1 MKQYINAFS
10 SILVFTF
17 IFTGFSG
24 VVLADKGGSSS
35 SVSSIKTTSVPSSS
49 FSINSSASRI
59 KPFSLGS
66 SLQSSA
72 FSGLQNI
79 SSRPDI
85 SNQLSVP
92 ESFSKKEP
100 RSIPV
105 PFVIAADKKNNVQY
119 NTLVTVV
126 KNTYTKIAAQPQTP
140 VIEKDFPF
148 SRPIH
153 ISLPVTR
160 GGSVYWFGGK
170 TYNQQLGGYFA
181 MPSNTATST
190 SMQTWN
196 TSTTN
201 DPWEGRT
208 ESAGVYFQGK
218 MYMVSGW
225 GTSSEGCSPDVWS
238 SVNGKGWNLSATMP
252 AWGQG
257 SLGGRYGHTLVVMGT
272 KMYLIGG
279 LSCTNQQGFGDVW
292 VTGDGENWTQLTT
305 NNPVIGPRFDH
316 TAVVLNNKIYVM
328 GGFKNCDNSQGTCG
342 YRNDVISSSDGI
354 NWQVVNNHAPWLRRS
369 GHMSFVSGTKMYVLG
384 GYSYTIP
391 QLGNSSNVWI
401 DPETSNLILTSPN
414 GESFPVQPGYYNDV
428 WSSTDGVTWTQKTSQ
443 AEWIWRR
450 DATGF
455 SIGST
460 MYVFGGTSEQTY
472 TGFRND
478 AWKSIDGGI
487 HWQQT
492 SMGPQ
497 SHSSVVGHT
506 AIVVPKNFGA
516 TVFGSKPS
524 PQILKNGLFAQLGLV
539 NLRAYVTSD
548 LYPTTAWFEYV
559 PATGY
564 GAFLPY
570 SNTQTVQ
577 QLVAL
582 GLNTPVTQTVTFPE
596 NTNHAIRI
604 VAKNI
609 VGTAISEGMNV
620 TVPNCASGT
629 PYIWLMAPIG
639 AEIISG
645 LGGET
650 FYQNTTMTV
659 TWGSCNLSSDQTIS
673 IRLARQGSPDMFYF
687 TSQNDGSETI
697 QLTTSNPNIWTG
709 NYIIRVSN
717 PATGYSQSGLVQ
729 IVQ

>member
-1 MKQYINAFS
+1 MKLYTTTVLP
-10 SILVFTF
+10 ILVFGL

-24 VVLADKGGSSS
+24 VVHADKTGSSTASISSS
-35 SVSSIKTTSVPSSS
+35 SSQTKPASPRAVSASGRAFSKTQIAASPIFSTILSRINDISGQPSVAVHTTS
-49 FSINSSASRI
+49 
-59 KPFSLGS
+59 
-66 SLQSSA
+66 QE
-72 FSGLQNI
+72 
-79 SSRPDI
+79 RPYA
-85 SNQLSVP
+85 
-92 ESFSKKEP
+92 
-100 RSIPV
+100 PV
-105 PFVIAADKKNNVQY
+105 PFVIAKD
-119 NTLVTVV
+119 T
-126 KNTYTKIAAQPQTP
+126 KNTIASATLLQAVQTAYTKIPTRSQSP

-153 ISLPVTR
+153 ISLPVSR

-170 TYNQQLGGYFA
+170 TYNEQLNGYFA

-190 SMQTWN
+190 NMQAWN
-196 TSTTN
+196 YSTTN
-201 DPWEGRT
+201 DPWSGRT

-225 GTSSEGCSPDVWS
+225 GTSSDGCSPDVWS
-238 SVNGKGWNLSATMP
+238 SVSGKGWNLSTIQP
-252 AWGQG
+252 AWGQTP
-257 SLGGRYGHTLVVMGT
+257 LGGRYGHTLVVMGT

-342 YRNDVISSSDGI
+342 YKNDVISSVDGI
-354 NWQVVNNHAPWLRRS
+354 NWVVENNHAPWLRRS
-369 GHMSFVSGTKMYVLG
+369 GHMSFVSGGKMYVLG
-384 GYSYTIP
+384 GYSYQIP

-401 DPETSNLILTSPN
+401 DPSTPNLILTSSN
-414 GESFPVQPGYYNDV
+414 GESFSVQPGFYNDV
-428 WSSTDGVTWTQKTSQ
+428 WSSSDGITWTQKTSQ
-443 AEWIWRR
+443 AEWVWRR
-450 DATGF
+450 DAAGF
-455 SIGST
+455 SIGNT
-460 MYVFGGTSEQTY
+460 MYVFGGSSEQTY

-497 SHSSVVGHT
+497 SHSPVVGHT

-516 TVFGSKPS
+516 TVLGSKPTL
-524 PQILKNGLFAQLGLV
+524 QILKNGLFAQSGLV

-577 QLVAL
+577 QPVAL
-582 GLNTPVTQTVTFPE
+582 GVNTPVTQITSFPE
-596 NTNHAIRI
+596 NTTHAIRV

-609 VGTAISEGMNV
+609 VGTTVSEGVNIA
-620 TVPNCASGT
+620 VPQCSNGT
-629 PYIWLMAPIG
+629 PYIWLISPIG
-639 AEIISG
+639 AEAISG

-650 FYQNTTMTV
+650 FHQNTPMTV
-659 TWGSCNLSSDQTIS
+659 TWGSCNLAANETVT
-673 IRLARQGSPDMFYF
+673 IRLARVSSPDMFYF
-687 TSQNDGSETI
+687 TSQNDGSETV

-709 NYIIRVSN
+709 NYTVRASN
-717 PATGYSQSGLVQ
+717 PSTGYSQSGWIQ
-729 IVQ
+729 ITQ